1 MNHKSNRQYQKTEIA
16 LQKAL
21 IDLLKDNSIEKI
33 TVTEI
38 TEKADV
44 HRGTF
49 YLHYKDVYDLFES
62 VENDFFTKT
71 QELYISYVV
80 RTDEVDFNA
89 LFTKMHELFSENIQ
103 VTKIMLDKGSFDFN
117 EVFIFLRTH
126 EYRGPKDFNE
136 WHSHYSI
143 GEKDNYMYFFT
154 SLVSAVNA
162 IVYAWFENGFE
173 KSPAEIASIVTI
185 ILKKFG
191 FKKHFKD

>member
-1 MNHKSNRQYQKTEIA
+1 MNRKSNRQYRKTEIA
-16 LQKAL
+16 LQNAL
-21 IDLLKDNSIEKI
+21 IDLLKTKNIEKI
-33 TVTEI
+33 TVTEV
-38 TEKADV
+38 TEKADM

-71 QELYISYVV
+71 QELYFSYVV
-80 RTDEVDFNA
+80 NAEEVDFKA
-89 LFTKMHELFSENIQ
+89 LFNKIYELFSENTQ

-117 EVFIFLRTH
+117 EVFIFLKSH
-126 EYRGPKDFNE
+126 EYRGPKNFKE
-136 WHSHYSI
+136 WHAYYSE
-143 GEKDNYMYFFT
+143 GDKDNYMYFFT

-173 KSPAEIASIVTI
+173 KSPNEIASIAAT

-191 FKKHFKD
+191 FKKQFKD